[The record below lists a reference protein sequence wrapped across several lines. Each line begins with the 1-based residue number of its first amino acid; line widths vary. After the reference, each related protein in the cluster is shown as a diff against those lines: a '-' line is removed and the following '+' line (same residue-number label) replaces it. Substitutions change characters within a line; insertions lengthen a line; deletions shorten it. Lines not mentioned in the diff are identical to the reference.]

1 MKDKPP
7 GQRWQAL
14 FAAVVAHG
22 PTGVIVLA
30 LIVVLACVVTGVP
43 APVIYAIT
51 VLVVAMIILIVVAD
65 VVLRRPRGGGDS
77 GEDAPKPTKRQN
89 R

>member
-1 MKDKPP
+1 VKDKPP

-51 VLVVAMIILIVVAD
+51 VLVVAMIILIAAK
-65 VVLRRPRGGGDS
+65 LH
-77 GEDAPKPTKRQN
+77 
-89 R
+89 